1 MKWMTLS
8 KSRSFEYSENCYHFS
23 FLGNHLHPA
32 KGSADFA
39 GLHWKPLSA
48 QTTSLKI
55 LESMVWLSTV
65 AGTLGCSD
73 NTRTQLWEKRKEK
86 QVMRQFILRSEVWY
100 TSVRVDL
107 TFLWQVDSW
116 KVTYMPDSFRTD
128 SFLRLACILYF
139 RDELPAFQLAG
150 GGSLRYV
157 SYVTS

>member
-1 MKWMTLS
+1 
-8 KSRSFEYSENCYHFS
+8 
-23 FLGNHLHPA
+23 
-32 KGSADFA
+32 
-39 GLHWKPLSA
+39 
-48 QTTSLKI
+48 
-55 LESMVWLSTV
+55 
-65 AGTLGCSD
+65 
-73 NTRTQLWEKRKEK
+73 
-86 QVMRQFILRSEVWY
+86 MRQFILRSEVWY

-116 KVTYMPDSFRTD
+116 KVTYTPDSFRTD

>member
-8 KSRSFEYSENCYHFS
+8 KSGSFEYSENCYHFS
-23 FLGNHLHPA
+23 FLGYHLDPA

-48 QTTSLKI
+48 QATSLKI

-65 AGTLGCSD
+65 AGMLGCSD

-86 QVMRQFILRSEVWY
+86 RLMCQFILPSEVWY
-100 TSVRVDL
+100 TSVRVYL

-128 SFLRLACILYF
+128 SFLLLACIIYF

-150 GGSLRYV
+150 SDSLRYQ
-157 SYVTS
+157 SYATS